1 MSNQAR
7 TTTDQILDLLLEALL
22 ERQQARQQPRQAEI
36 PPASAPPRAS
46 ALADEPQ
53 ILDVEPARETSV
65 EAETAEPT
73 SVEETLPEETPA
85 ATAEPAAVEET
96 PPGEA
101 LEETAAPQP
110 DVAPPAGLPPPHAG
124 AGLAPMLARLF
135 VVLVV
140 LVIIVNIPFNRYGT
154 NLARALPDSAAL
166 VIRDGLLLKSSGEE
180 VYVLQDNRLRWIT
193 TLDAFTHYGYQWSS
207 VHVVEDA
214 FLERFERGLPI
225 HLLLKCRASPHVYAL
240 EDGQKRWIK
249 DIPTFEAQG
258 YLWEEIKFISCEEL
272 RRLPDGPPIPED
284 AGPPPQ
290 P

>member
-22 ERQQARQQPRQAEI
+22 ERQAEI

-53 ILDVEPARETSV
+53 ILDVEPARETPV
-65 EAETAEPT
+65 EAETAEPAA
-73 SVEETLPEETPA
+73 VKETFPEETPA
-85 ATAEPAAVEET
+85 ATAEPAPVEET
-96 PPGEA
+96 PPEEA

-124 AGLAPMLARLF
+124 AGLVPMLARLF
-135 VVLVV
+135 VALVV

-166 VIRDGLLLKSSGEE
+166 VIRDGLLLKGSGGE

-214 FLERFERGLPI
+214 FLQKFEVGRPI

-258 YLWEEIKFISCEEL
+258 YLWVDIKFISCEEL

>member
-22 ERQQARQQPRQAEI
+22 ERQQARQQPTQAET
-36 PPASAPPRAS
+36 PPAPPARAIV
-46 ALADEPQ
+46 DEPQ
-53 ILDVEPARETSV
+53 ILEVEPARATPLEV
-65 EAETAEPT
+65 ETAETTAVEEPPLEET
-73 SVEETLPEETPA
+73 LAKTAEPAPVEETLPEE
-85 ATAEPAAVEET
+85 
-96 PPGEA
+96 A
-101 LEETAAPQP
+101 LEETAEPQP
-110 DVAPPAGLPPPHAG
+110 DAALSSASPAQPAG
-124 AGLAPMLARLF
+124 AGLGPMLARLF

-166 VIRDGLLLKSSGEE
+166 VIRDGLLLKGSGEE

-193 TLDAFTHYGYQWSS
+193 TLDAFTYYGYRWAS

-249 DIPTFEAQG
+249 DIPTFETQG

-272 RRLPDGPPIPED
+272 RSLPDGLPIPED